1 MIRVGITG
9 GIGSGKSVVSK
20 VFHEMGFPVFNSDL
34 EARKLMESDSEI
46 VNSIIA
52 LFGEKAYINGKLDRK
67 HIADK
72 VFSNQE
78 LLNQLNLIVHPATR
92 QAFESFAQLNNKHR
106 IVFNEAA
113 VLFETGAYKKF
124 DFVILVTAP
133 EELRIKRV
141 VDRDGVDREQVK
153 QRLSNQWKDEQ
164 KIGLADF
171 VLVNDE
177 KQPMLVQ
184 IENVL
189 SQLL

>member
-34 EARKLMESDSEI
+34 EARKLMQSDSEI

-52 LFGEKAYINGKLDRK
+52 LFGEDAYYNGKLDRK

-92 QAFESFAQLNNKHR
+92 RAFESFVQLNTKHT

-113 VLFETGAYKKF
+113 VLFETGAYKNF

-141 VDRDGVDREQVK
+141 VSRDGVDREQVEK
-153 QRLSNQWKDEQ
+153 RLSNQWKDEQ

-184 IENVL
+184 IENIL

>member
-1 MIRVGITG
+1 
-9 GIGSGKSVVSK
+9 
-20 VFHEMGFPVFNSDL
+20 MGFPVFNSDL
-34 EARKLMESDSEI
+34 EARKLMQSDSEI

-52 LFGEKAYINGKLDRK
+52 LFGKDAYYNGKLDRK

-113 VLFETGAYKKF
+113 VLFETGAYKNF

-141 VDRDGVDREQVK
+141 VSRDGVDREQVEK
-153 QRLSNQWKDEQ
+153 RLSNQWKDEQ

-184 IENVL
+184 IENIL

>member
-34 EARKLMESDSEI
+34 EARKLMQSDSEI

-52 LFGEKAYINGKLDRK
+52 LFGEDAYYNGKLHRK

-92 QAFESFAQLNNKHR
+92 RAFESFVQLNSKHT

-113 VLFETGAYKKF
+113 VLFETGAYKNF

-141 VDRDGVDREQVK
+141 VSRDGVDREQVEK
-153 QRLSNQWKDEQ
+153 RLSNQWKDEQ

-184 IENVL
+184 IENIL